1 LNEGERG
8 LLRTAAWAG
17 RWRSFFSLRSFE
29 DAVPLAGAMLPPVL
43 LDDFRAGGGNN
54 PLPEIQALE
63 APEFSPVRT
72 LHTGRRQWRSW
83 IFKAHGKLQN

>member
-1 LNEGERG
+1 
-8 LLRTAAWAG
+8 
-17 RWRSFFSLRSFE
+17 
-29 DAVPLAGAMLPPVL
+29 MLPPVL